1 MSNTELIDDY
11 LTNRLSDADKA
22 AFESQL
28 ANDPALQADVALQ
41 GQIIE
46 SVRKARAIELKAMLN
61 QVPVTAP
68 VSITL
73 PIMRMAASI
82 VGAGIIILAFSYYFN
97 NSTQQPNMSS
107 SLEESLQKVDPAD
120 FEPLEEPTAQPTPTT
135 EEKVAAP
142 ASTTEKEIK
151 KETPRT
157 SPVQQPKIDV
167 VDPTKDMTDGGNA
180 ALPKNET
187 SHAAITASHIA
198 VEVEDNNKKYPFHYQ
213 FNQGKL
219 FLYGS
224 FDKGLYEILEIN
236 GDAHSVFLFY
246 KDNYYSLDEKVSA
259 ITALEPIRNQALIS
273 KLKEYKSR

>member
-22 AFESQL
+22 AFENQL

-61 QVPVTAP
+61 QVPVTAS
-68 VSITL
+68 VSISL

-107 SLEESLQKVDPAD
+107 SLEDSLQKVDPAD
-120 FEPLEEPTAQPTPTT
+120 FEPLEEPTAQPTPATQENVT
-135 EEKVAAP
+135 VP
-142 ASTTEKEIK
+142 AITEKEAK
-151 KETPRT
+151 KTP
-157 SPVQQPKIDV
+157 SNVAPVQQPKIDV

-187 SHAAITASHIA
+187 LHAAITASHIA

-236 GDAHSVFLFY
+236 GDTHSVFLFY
-246 KDNYYSLDEKVSA
+246 KDNYYSLDEKASV